1 MNIPSVDTTEF
12 NNPVAPPKTR
22 GEITATAGVW
32 KDRQDIKKIT
42 RQHSRY
48 ALIASTAIKH
58 KLTLKT
64 QDAKHFKFIN
74 NLSVVN

>member
-1 MNIPSVDTTEF
+1 MCIHKIEDQL
-12 NNPVAPPKTR
+12 
-22 GEITATAGVW
+22 GIITTAGVW

-48 ALIASTAIKH
+48 ALIVATAIKH

-64 QDAKHFKFIN
+64 
-74 NLSVVN
+74 VVN

>member
-1 MNIPSVDTTEF
+1 MRAYKREDQLGIIV
-12 NNPVAPPKTR
+12 
-22 GEITATAGVW
+22 TAGIW
-32 KDRQDIKKIT
+32 KDRQDISKIT

-64 QDAKHFKFIN
+64 QDAKHFKFIKG
-74 NLSVVN
+74 LSVVN